1 MNALIV
7 RIGKRGQITLP
18 SALRRQLR
26 LREGDRVAFVPFGNR
41 FLLQPFDKT
50 LLDLRGSVPVEGP
63 QDLDALR
70 QQAIAAHA
78 RRVGT
83 DES

>member
-7 RIGKRGQITLP
+7 RIGRRGQITLP
-18 SALRRQLR
+18 RALRRRLG
-26 LREGDRVAFVPFGNR
+26 LREGDRVAFVPFGDR
-41 FLLQPFDKT
+41 FLLQPFDRT

-78 RRVGT
+78 RKVST

>member
-7 RIGKRGQITLP
+7 RVGKRGQITLP
-18 SALRRQLR
+18 SALRRRLR
-26 LREGDRVAFVPFGNR
+26 LQEGDRVAFVPFGDR
-41 FLLQPFDKT
+41 FLLQPFEKT

-63 QDLDALR
+63 QDLDTLR

-78 RRVGT
+78 RRVGA